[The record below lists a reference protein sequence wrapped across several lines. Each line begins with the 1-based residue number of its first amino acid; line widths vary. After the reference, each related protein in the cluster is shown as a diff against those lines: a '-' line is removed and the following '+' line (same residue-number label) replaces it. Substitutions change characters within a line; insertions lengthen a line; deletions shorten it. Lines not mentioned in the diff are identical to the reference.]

1 MPDRNRDRDQDRSR
15 GDRPDPRYRDMP
27 SVSNGPLRTSGN
39 ASGAQTFGYPGQSG
53 HDVFS
58 HDDDYQRGQG
68 GYGQDQGRHAQSG
81 HGRGAPHPSG
91 GSPRAHGTGGHRGRG
106 PRSYRRSDESITDE
120 LIDRFTDHPD
130 LDATQILLQV
140 EGGEVTLTGEVPERR
155 MKHLAEDIAAEV
167 RGIGELHNRIR
178 VDDGRSWLG
187 PAGEA
192 VRSGNHGGEAQ
203 TGSGFASSDRLRDP
217 IGVDERTEDGNEGR
231 GPGS

>member
-1 MPDRNRDRDQDRSR
+1 MPDRNHDRDHDRNR
-15 GDRPDPRYRDMP
+15 GSRPDPRYRDMP
-27 SVSNGPLRTSGN
+27 SVSNGPLRNSG
-39 ASGAQTFGYPGQSG
+39 GAAESQTFGYPGQSG

-81 HGRGAPHPSG
+81 HGRGAPRQPG
-91 GSPRAHGTGGHRGRG
+91 GSDSSRGTGSHRGRG
-106 PRSYRRSDESITDE
+106 PRNYRRSDESITDE

-140 EGGEVTLTGEVPERR
+140 EDGEVTLTGEVPERR
-155 MKHLAEDIAAEV
+155 MKHLAEDIAAEL
-167 RGIGELHNRIR
+167 RGITELHNRIR
-178 VDDGRSWLG
+178 VDDGKSWLG
-187 PAGEA
+187 PTGQA

-217 IGVDERTEDGNEGR
+217 LGVDERTEDGNEGR
-231 GPGS
+231 GPSS